1 LTQEELRIGVFV
13 CDCGLNIAGSV
24 DCEEVRKSAEE
35 LPGVVVSVR
44 NKYTCADP
52 GQEEIKRHI
61 REHGLNRVVVA
72 SCTPRMHEPTFRNCV
87 AEAGLNP
94 YLFEMAN
101 IREQCSWIHL
111 HDRQAA
117 TKKAKDIVKIA
128 VAKARLLEPQEDT
141 EIPVTDAALVIGGGV
156 AGIQAAL
163 DLADAGHQVYLVE
176 KQPSIGGIMA
186 RIDKTFP
193 TMDCS
198 ICVLGP
204 KMMDVGRHPRIKL
217 MAYSEV
223 EEVSGYVGNFKVRI
237 REKAQYVDVT
247 ECNSC
252 AKCAE
257 VCPVVVPDEFQQG
270 FSSRKAAY
278 IPFPQAVPSSY
289 LIDMEHCL
297 GNNPVTCGKCLD
309 VCEKQCIDLNMQ
321 DELVEINV
329 GVIVAATGMD
339 IYDPTALDEYGY
351 TRFDN
356 VITTIEFERLICGG
370 GPTEGKL
377 VRPSDLQIPKRIGFI
392 QCVGSRTENRGNP
405 YCSSVCCMNTI
416 KDSLLINEH
425 YPDTEVYVFY
435 VDIRAYG
442 KGFEDLF
449 RRSREA
455 GVRYIRGL
463 PGEVIEEPDTENLKL
478 RVENTTTSKVEEYE
492 LDMVVLSVGLQPGD
506 DLKRLASII
515 NVSQTADGFLMEAH
529 PKLRPVDA
537 PTPGI
542 FFAGSVEA
550 PKDIKDSVTQASAAV
565 ARSSIL
571 LNSGI
576 VRGDAIKAVVDL
588 EKCTSCGV
596 CARVCPFGAVE
607 VDVKAK
613 TGAHIITAACAGC
626 GACAAE
632 CRFGAIT
639 IRHFQDD
646 QILAQIDAAL
656 EIEPEQK
663 IITFLCN
670 WCSYAAGDLAGT
682 SRLQYPPNNRFIRVM
697 CSARVDESFIWH
709 AFKLGAPV
717 VLLSGCHI
725 GDCHYISAN
734 HWTMRRADR
743 LWNRMEKL
751 GIRPERL
758 QLEWISAAEG
768 PRFAQ
773 VMRDL
778 EGMRQKV
785 TPDEIERAKKVL
797 AAEESSRDDE
807 VMNSKKTDTAI

>member
-1 LTQEELRIGVFV
+1 LKQEELRIGVFV

-24 DCEEVRKSAEE
+24 DCEELRTWAEE

-52 GQEEIKRHI
+52 GQEEIKKYV
-61 REHGLNRVVVA
+61 REYNLNRVVVA

-101 IREQCSWIHL
+101 IREQCSWVHL
-111 HDRQAA
+111 HDREAA
-117 TKKAKDIVKIA
+117 TKKAKDIVKMA
-128 VAKARLLEPQEDT
+128 VAKARLLQPQEDMKT
-141 EIPVTDAALVIGGGV
+141 PVTHAALVVGGGV

-176 KQPSIGGIMA
+176 KEPSIGGNMA
-186 RIDKTFP
+186 HLDKTFP

-204 KMMDVGRHPRIKL
+204 KMMDVGRHPLIKL

-223 EEVSGYVGNFKVRI
+223 EEISGYVGNFKVRV
-237 REKAQYVDVT
+237 RKKARYVDEKV
-247 ECNSC
+247 CNSC
-252 AKCAE
+252 GRCAE
-257 VCPVVVPDEFQQG
+257 VCPVVVPDSFQQG

-278 IPFPQAVPSSY
+278 IPLPQAVPSSY

-297 GNNPVTCGKCLD
+297 GNNPVTCDKCLD
-309 VCEKQCIDLNMQ
+309 VCEEHCIDLSMQ

-329 GVIVAATGMD
+329 GAIIVATGMD

-351 TRFDN
+351 SRFEN
-356 VITTIEFERLICGG
+356 VITTLEFERLICGG
-370 GPTEGKL
+370 GPTDGKL
-377 VRPSDLQIPKRIGFI
+377 VRPSDYQAPKRIGFI

-405 YCSSVCCMNTI
+405 YCSNVCCMNTI

-425 YPDTEVYVFY
+425 DSDSEIHVFY
-435 VDIRAYG
+435 MDIRAYG

-449 RRSREA
+449 RRSKEA
-455 GVRYIRGL
+455 GVHYIRGL
-463 PGEVIEEPDTENLKL
+463 PGEVIEDPGTRNLKV
-478 RVENTTTSKVEEYE
+478 RVENTTTSKVEEYD
-492 LDMVVLSVGLQPGD
+492 LDMVVLSVGLQPRD
-506 DLKRLASII
+506 DLKHLTSIV
-515 NVSQTADGFLMEAH
+515 NVSQTADGFVMEAH

-542 FFAGSVEA
+542 FFAGCVES

-571 LNSGI
+571 LNSDTI
-576 VRGDAIKAVVDL
+576 QGDAIKALVDL
-588 EKCTSCGV
+588 EKCTSCGL
-596 CARVCPFGAVE
+596 CARVCSFGAIE

-613 TGAHIITAACAGC
+613 TAAHVTTAACAGC
-626 GACAAE
+626 GVCAAE

-639 IRHFQDD
+639 IQHFQDE
-646 QILAQIDAAL
+646 QILAQISAAL
-656 EIEPEQK
+656 EEEPEQK
-663 IITFLCN
+663 IVTFLCN
-670 WCSYAAGDLAGT
+670 WCSYAGGDLAGV

-697 CSARVDESFIWH
+697 CSGRVDESFICH
-709 AFKLGAPV
+709 AFRLGAPI
-717 VLLSGCHI
+717 VLLSGCHL

-743 LWNRMEKL
+743 LWNRMERL

-778 EGMRQKV
+778 EDMRQKV
-785 TPDEIERAKKVL
+785 TPEEVEHTKQVL
-797 AAEESSRDDE
+797 AARDLPQDEESY
-807 VMNSKKTDTAI
+807 

>member
-1 LTQEELRIGVFV
+1 MIQDELRIGVFV

-24 DCEEVRKSAEE
+24 DCEQVRKSAEE
-35 LPGVVVSVR
+35 LPGVVVSVG

-52 GQEEIKRHI
+52 GQEEIKRYI
-61 REHGLNRVVVA
+61 REYNLNRVVVA
-72 SCTPRMHEPTFRNCV
+72 SCTPRMHEPTFCNCV

-94 YLFEMAN
+94 YLLEMAN
-101 IREQCSWIHL
+101 IREQCSWVHL
-111 HDRQAA
+111 HDREAA
-117 TKKAKDIVKIA
+117 TEKAKDIVKIA
-128 VAKARLLEPQEDT
+128 VTKARLLQPHEDT
-141 EIPVTDAALVIGGGV
+141 TIPITDAALVIGGGV

-176 KQPSIGGIMA
+176 KQPSVGGIMA
-186 RIDKTFP
+186 RLDKTFP

-223 EEVSGYVGNFKVRI
+223 EEISGYVGNFKVRV
-237 REKAQYVDVT
+237 RKKARYVDET
-247 ECNSC
+247 ECNPC
-252 AKCAE
+252 GKCVE
-257 VCPVVVPDEFQQG
+257 VCPVVLPDEFQQG

-297 GNNPVTCGKCLD
+297 GNNPITCGKCID
-309 VCEKQCIDLNMQ
+309 VCEKECIDLNMQ
-321 DELVEINV
+321 DELVEIDV
-329 GVIVAATGMD
+329 GVIIAATGMD

-351 TRFDN
+351 TRFEN

-370 GPTEGKL
+370 GPTEGRL
-377 VRPSDLQIPKRIGFI
+377 VRPSDLQPPKRIGFI

-435 VDIRAYG
+435 MDIRAYG

-449 RRSREA
+449 RRSKEV

-463 PGEVIEEPDTENLKL
+463 PGEVTEDPETKNLRL
-478 RVENTTTSKVEEYE
+478 RVENTTTSRVEEHE
-492 LDMVVLSVGLQPGD
+492 LDMVVLSVGLQPSE
-506 DLKRLASII
+506 DLKHLTTMI
-515 NVSQTADGFLMEAH
+515 NVSQTADGFVMEAH

-542 FFAGSVEA
+542 FFAGSVES
-550 PKDIKDSVTQASAAV
+550 PKDIKDSVTQAGAAV

-571 LNSGI
+571 LNSDTA
-576 VRGDAIKAVVDL
+576 RADAIKAVVDL

-596 CARVCPFGAVE
+596 CARVCPFGAIE

-613 TGAHIITAACAGC
+613 TGAHVITAACAGC

-632 CRFGAIT
+632 CRFQAIT
-639 IRHFQDD
+639 IQHFEDD
-646 QILAQIDAAL
+646 LILAEINAAL
-656 EIEPEQK
+656 EEEPEKK
-663 IITFLCN
+663 IISFLCN
-670 WCSYAAGDLAGT
+670 WCSYAAGDVAGV
-682 SRLQYPPNNRFIRVM
+682 SRLQYPPNNRFIRTM
-697 CSARVDESFIWH
+697 CSARVDARFIWH
-709 AFKLGAPV
+709 AFKLGAPL

-734 HWTMRRADR
+734 HWTMRRADK
-743 LWNRMEKL
+743 LWDRMDKL

-768 PRFAQ
+768 PRFAHI
-773 VMRDL
+773 MRDL
-778 EGMRQKV
+778 EDMRQKV
-785 TPDEIERAKKVL
+785 TPDEIEHTRKVL
-797 AAEESSRDDE
+797 ASEEAIAEEPTEDE
-807 VMNSKKTDTAI
+807 QE

>member
-1 LTQEELRIGVFV
+1 MTEDELRIGVFV

-24 DCEEVRKSAEE
+24 DTEEVRESAEK

-52 GQEEIKRHI
+52 GQEEIKKCI
-61 REHGLNRVVVA
+61 REYNLNRVVVA

-101 IREQCSWIHL
+101 IREHCSWVHL
-111 HDRQAA
+111 HDREVA
-117 TKKAKDIVKIA
+117 TGKAKDIVKMA
-128 VAKARLLEPQEDT
+128 VNKARFLQPLEET
-141 EIPVTDAALVIGGGV
+141 KIPVTNKALVVGGGV

-176 KQPSIGGIMA
+176 KEASIGGIMA
-186 RIDKTFP
+186 RLDKTFP

-204 KMMDVGRHPRIKL
+204 KMMDAGRHPNITL
-217 MAYSEV
+217 MTYSQLESI
-223 EEVSGYVGNFKVRI
+223 SGYVGNFKVCI
-237 REKAQYVDVT
+237 RKKARYVDET
-247 ECNSC
+247 SCNSC
-252 AKCAE
+252 GKCDE
-257 VCPVVVPDEFQQG
+257 ICPVVVPDEFQQG

-297 GNNPVTCGKCLD
+297 GNNPITCGKCID
-309 VCEKQCIDLNMQ
+309 VCEKDCIDLNAE
-321 DELVEINV
+321 DELVNIEV
-329 GVIVAATGMD
+329 GVIIVATGMD
-339 IYDPTALDEYGY
+339 AYDPTALDEYGY
-351 TRFDN
+351 TRFEN
-356 VITTIEFERLICGG
+356 VITTLEFERLICGG

-377 VRPSDLQIPKRIGFI
+377 VRPSDSQVPKRIGFI
-392 QCVGSRTENRGNP
+392 QCVGSRTDNRGYP

-416 KDSLLINEH
+416 KDSLLIHEH
-425 YPDTEVYVFY
+425 YPDAEVSVFY

-442 KGFEDLF
+442 KGFEDLY
-449 RRSREA
+449 RRSKEA

-463 PGEVIEEPDTENLKL
+463 PGEVIEDPDTKNLKL
-478 RVENTTTSKVEEYE
+478 RVENTTTSKVEEHE
-492 LDMVVLSVGLQPGD
+492 LDMVVLSIGLKPSD
-506 DLKRLASII
+506 DLKHLTSII
-515 NVSQTADGFLMEAH
+515 NISQTADGFVMEAH

-550 PKDIKDSVTQASAAV
+550 PKDIKDSVTQAGAAV

-571 LNSGI
+571 LSMDTI
-576 VRGDAIKAVVDL
+576 QGDAIKAVVDL
-588 EKCTSCGV
+588 EKCTVCGL
-596 CARVCPFGAVE
+596 CARVCPFNAIG

-613 TGAHIITAACAGC
+613 IGARVITAACAGC

-639 IRHFQDD
+639 IQHFEDA
-646 QILAQIDAAL
+646 QILSQITAAL
-656 EIEPEQK
+656 EEEPEKK
-663 IITFLCN
+663 IVTFLCN
-670 WCSYAAGDLAGT
+670 WCSYAASDMAGI
-682 SRLQYPPNNRFIRVM
+682 SRVQYPPNNRFIRVM
-697 CSARVDESFIWH
+697 CSARVDEKFVLH
-709 AFKLGAPV
+709 VFKLGAPI

-734 HWTMRRADR
+734 HWTVRRADR
-743 LWNRMEKL
+743 LWNRLEKL

-773 VMRDL
+773 IMRDIEDL
-778 EGMRQKV
+778 RQKV
-785 TPDEIERAKKVL
+785 TQEEIEHAQKVL
-797 AAEESSRDDE
+797 AAEDLTYLGGIE
-807 VMNSKKTDTAI
+807 